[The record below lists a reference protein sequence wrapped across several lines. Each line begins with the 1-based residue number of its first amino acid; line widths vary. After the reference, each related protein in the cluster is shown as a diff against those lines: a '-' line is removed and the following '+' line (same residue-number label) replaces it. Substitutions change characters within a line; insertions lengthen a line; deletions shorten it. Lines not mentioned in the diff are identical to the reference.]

1 MIYAFGSYELDTRI
15 YEIRNSGKVR
25 PVEPQVFDVLAYLV
39 SNRDRVVSKEEL
51 LEKLW
56 PDRFVSE
63 ATLTSRLK
71 EARKAVGDDGRSQSV
86 IRTHHGRGYRFV
98 AEVDER
104 DGSATAGFTDVSGEY
119 EVRAARSHEE
129 PATGSPAAAQTAGTF
144 VGRQPELT
152 RLEQIFATVE
162 SEQRRIVFVTGEAG
176 AGKTTLVE
184 RFLAGCGES
193 SILIARGQCVEH
205 RGSGEP
211 YMPLL
216 DAIGR
221 LCRTP
226 YGTEIVE
233 VLRREAPTWLLQ
245 MPWLLSGDE
254 AAVPAVSGGE
264 RMLRELGIALERLTR
279 ERPLVLV
286 LEDLHWS
293 DYATLEAIDL
303 LARQPHPA
311 RLLILGTFRPSDVK
325 AARHPVYAIAQELRA
340 RGQCEMISLPLL
352 AARELEDYLGLRF
365 PEAAFNG
372 DLSALLHDRTS
383 GNALF
388 VTNLIDSWVSRGL
401 IVQQQ
406 GRWVLDAP
414 LQALETDVPETLQQ
428 LIEKEI
434 SALDPEQQRM
444 LETASIAGREF
455 TVAIV
460 AATLPADDDDLEREC
475 EALAR
480 QGTFIREAGSEQWGD
495 GTITSRFAFIHD
507 LYVDIL
513 YDRIPSAR
521 RARTHKQVGLA
532 LERAWQ
538 GRERER
544 AAELALHF
552 QRALDRE
559 RGIRYLE
566 LAAEQAIDRS
576 AYREAV
582 LHLTN
587 AVELLERSPHSEE
600 RDRRELETRSR
611 LAPALVATRGWADT
625 AAEQNYLRATDLARA
640 LGDVPLLSR
649 MLYGT
654 ATMYE
659 YRGEYKKAELIANER
674 IALDGET
681 SQANSVESHELLACS
696 LLHQGRYQESVE
708 HGARALAAALESGVP
723 SRLDAVVLLVQAHGW
738 MSAALFFAGRPDDAV
753 VQSEKALELAERSG
767 DDLAKASALIQASF
781 LHFYRGETQKC
792 SQLAE
797 AGAVIARDR
806 RFPFHVAC
814 GRILSGWCLSQK
826 GQAQLSAREIRGGI
840 RTSAAIGARMD
851 VPLFHAMLADSL
863 RSCGDLDGA
872 LHALDD
878 ALALVNRNRSFFY
891 LPDLYRQAGDILV
904 ERGDRETGLGAL
916 HRALALAEEQQS
928 PLFALRAATSIARVD
943 RSAEAL
949 GRLRSIFE
957 SFHQALEIRDLQSAR
972 QVLES

>member
-39 SNRDRVVSKEEL
+39 ANRDRVVSKEEL

-98 AEVDER
+98 ADVDER
-104 DGSATAGFTDVSGEY
+104 DGSATVGFTDVSGDY
-119 EVRAARSHEE
+119 EVQAARSRQEPPAAT
-129 PATGSPAAAQTAGTF
+129 PATAQTAGTF

-162 SEQRRIVFVTGEAG
+162 TGQRRIVFVSGEAG

-193 SILIARGQCVEH
+193 AMLIARGQCVEH

-226 YGTEIVE
+226 YGSEIVE

-245 MPWLLSGDE
+245 MPWLLSGEE
-254 AAVPAVSGGE
+254 AAAPPPSGGE

-340 RGQCEMISLPLL
+340 RGQCEMVALPLL
-352 AARELEDYLGLRF
+352 AARELEDYLRLRF
-365 PEAAFNG
+365 PDAAFNG
-372 DLSALLHDRTS
+372 ELSALLHDRTS

-388 VTNLIDSWVSRGL
+388 VTNLIDSWVARGL
-401 IVQQQ
+401 IAQRE

-444 LETASIAGREF
+444 LETASIVGRDF

-475 EALAR
+475 ETLAR
-480 QGTFIREAGSEQWGD
+480 QGSFIREAGSEQWGD
-495 GTITSRFAFIHD
+495 GAMTSRFAFIHD

-513 YDRIPSAR
+513 YDRIPAAR
-521 RARTHKQVGLA
+521 RARTHRQVGTA

-559 RGIRYLE
+559 RAIRYLE

-582 LHLTN
+582 LHLTSV
-587 AVELLERSPHSEE
+587 VEWLERLPSSAD
-600 RDRRELETRSR
+600 RDRKELEVRSR

-625 AAEQNYLRATDLARA
+625 AAEQNYLRATDLARSV
-640 LGDVPLLSR
+640 GDVPLLSR

-659 YRGEYKKAELIANER
+659 YRGEYRKAELIANER
-674 IALDGET
+674 IALEGEA
-681 SQANSVESHELLACS
+681 SQASSVESHELLACS
-696 LLHQGRYQESVE
+696 TLHQGRYQEAVE
-708 HGARALAAALESGVP
+708 HGERAIAAALEDVP
-723 SRLDAVVLLVQAHGW
+723 LHLDAVVLLVQAHGW
-738 MSAALFFAGRPDDAV
+738 MSGALFFAGRPDDAIA
-753 VQSEKALELAERSG
+753 QSAKAMELAARSG

-781 LHFYRGETQKC
+781 VHFHRGEAQKC
-792 SQLAE
+792 AQLAE
-797 AGAVIARDR
+797 AGSVIARER

-814 GRILSGWCLSQK
+814 GRILLGWCLSQE
-826 GQAQLSAREIRGGI
+826 GQAQISAREIRGGI

-863 RSCGDLDGA
+863 RTCGDLEGA
-872 LHALDD
+872 LHSLDD

-891 LPDLYRQAGDILV
+891 LPDLYRQAGDILI
-904 ERGDRETGLGAL
+904 ERGDGETGLSAL

-943 RSAEAL
+943 RSTEAL
-949 GRLRSIFE
+949 GRLRSIFD
-957 SFHQALEIRDLQSAR
+957 SFHQAFEIRDLQSAR